1 MAERD
6 GPAIGID
13 ARIEE
18 IVVQVAQGGDGLG
31 GDGLAGKAFGQRL
44 ERQRGQIIGA
54 RTDESDPLSLPMGV
68 RMTSQ

>member
-18 IVVQVAQGGDGLG
+18 IVVQVAQG